1 MVIGQS
7 PSILEVTTVPFVNP
21 ASIIFSLTICILSSE
36 LAVRELFVLLQEN
49 NNIENN
55 SIKIFT
61 AFITDNFIIF
71 KIQQLCHFKIIIN

>member
-7 PSILEVTTVPFVNP
+7 PSIVEVTIVPLIKP
-21 ASIIFSLTICILSSE
+21 ASIIFSLTICNLPPE
-36 LAVRELFVLLQEN
+36 LAVTDLFVLLQEN

-61 AFITDNFIIF
+61 AFITDSLIIF
-71 KIQQLCHFKIIIN
+71 KLQQLCHFEIIIN